1 MLIIIH
7 GDDVASS
14 RRKLRELVD
23 ENKDDEKIFLDGRKL
38 TLEELVLACES
49 SSMLFNKKLIVIE
62 NFLGSPKNKNK
73 ENIISYLNCECEN
86 SDIILWDDKKIDKRT
101 FAVSL
106 KKYAEYP
113 LMLPANLFKFLD
125 SIGVDQRNLIVGMFH
140 SLLATLEAEMIFS
153 MLVRQWRNMIIAID
167 ANKLNPAGLASWQL
181 GKLRAQARV
190 FGNNK
195 LISSYRTLLTI
206 DYKIKSGLTPFSMR
220 QLLDIFFLNL

>member
-1 MLIIIH
+1 MLVIIH
-7 GDDVASS
+7 GDNVASS
-14 RRKLRELVD
+14 RRKLAELVCEYND
-23 ENKDDEKIFLDGRKL
+23 HEKVVLDGRKL
-38 TLEELVLACES
+38 SLEELVLACES
-49 SSMLFNKKLIVIE
+49 SSMLFTRKLVVIE
-62 NFLGSPKNKNK
+62 NLLGSPKNKNK
-73 ENIISYLNCECEN
+73 ESILSYLNDEGEN
-86 SDIILWDDKKIDKRT
+86 TNIIIWEDKKVDKRT
-101 FAVSL
+101 FVSAI
-106 KKYAEYP
+106 KKYKEYAV
-113 LMLPANLFKFLD
+113 MLPANLFKFLD
-125 SIGVDQRNLIVGMFH
+125 SIGVDQRNLTVGMFH

-181 GKLRAQARV
+181 GKLRAQARF

>member
-1 MLIIIH
+1 MLTIIH
-7 GDDVASS
+7 GDDISSS
-14 RRKLRELVD
+14 RQKLRELVD

-49 SSMLFNKKLIVIE
+49 SSMLFNKKLILIE
-62 NFLGSPKNKNK
+62 NFLGSTKNKNK
-73 ENIISYLNCECEN
+73 ENIISYLNNEGEN
-86 SDIILWDDKKIDKRT
+86 TSIILWEDKKVDKRT
-101 FAVSL
+101 FVSGI
-106 KKYAEYP
+106 KKYKEYAV
-113 LMLPANLFKFLD
+113 MLPANLFKFLD
-125 SIGVDQRNLIVGMFH
+125 SIGVEKENLIVGMFH

-153 MLVRQWRNMIIAID
+153 MIIRQWRNMIIAID

-181 GKLRAQARV
+181 GKLRAQARF

-206 DYKIKSGLTPFSMR
+206 DYKIKSGLTPFNMR